1 MKPYRAICFM
11 LSLNLFQLETQA
23 DIDPIVTACNVFVI
37 ADATVNVS
45 NIQGKATIQGNGSF
59 RTGNIGSIY
68 DKGDLTLIAENVKG
82 NVSVGGV
89 LTQRASRIDS
99 ITYLGKTGQD
109 FQDINQVLLEDS
121 KLFGSL
127 PSNGLIVVDNLINTI
142 TLIGTDSELN
152 VFRTEPVWFN
162 YRVQIVAP
170 QRSSVIVNMP
180 GDHIDMSL
188 VTLNSNNMS
197 ENGVDASRVLFNFPD
212 ATEISLASSKLWGT
226 ILAPM
231 ADITS
236 KSVSIHGSLIANN
249 LTMLTSNLYD
259 QPFKGSLPS
268 TKARAISIPEPSTIR
283 LFTISFMMM
292 ALVNYFKPIC

>member
-23 DIDPIVTACNVFVI
+23 DLDPIVTASNVFVI

-59 RTGNIGSIY
+59 RAGNIGGIY
-68 DKGDLTLIAENVKG
+68 DKGDLSLIAVNVKG

-89 LTQRASRIDS
+89 LTQKASRIDS
-99 ITYLGKTGQD
+99 VTYLGKTGQD
-109 FQDINQVLLEDS
+109 FKDINRILLEDS
-121 KLFGSL
+121 KLFGAL
-127 PSNGLIVVDNLINTI
+127 PSNGQIIVDNLINTI

-152 VFRTEPVWFN
+152 VFRTEPLWFN
-162 YRVQIVAP
+162 YRLQIIAP
-170 QRSSVIVNMP
+170 QKSSVIVNIP
-180 GDHIDMSL
+180 GDKIDMSL
-188 VTLNSNNMS
+188 VSLNLNNMS
-197 ENGVDASRVLFNFPD
+197 ENGVDASKVLFNFPD
-212 ATEISLASSKLWGT
+212 ATKISLSSSKLWGT

-231 ADITS
+231 ADFTS
-236 KSVSIHGSLIANN
+236 KSVSIHGGLIVDN

-268 TKARAISIPEPSTIR
+268 TEAKTISIPEPSTIR
-283 LFTISFMMM
+283 LLTISFLLM
-292 ALVNYFKPIC
+292 AFIHAFKLIY